1 MNSIPVRTTTSA
13 LLAATTLLG
22 ILASP
27 LQARDDRDPGWYDTA
42 ELSLVSTSGNSE
54 STTVGFKNKL
64 ERIWGNARFTLDLGG
79 IRAEADRGDRFA
91 VGAPGS
97 FRIIDETTSEVTA
110 ENFHLRGRYDRD
122 LSERLYWFAGAG
134 WEKNEFAGFDSRLTA
149 IVGAGNRWWNTDRGH
164 FFTDYG
170 LTYTDQDDLIDNPAV
185 DDAFLGL
192 HLGWDFLYNV
202 NESTTFT
209 NVLLLNPN
217 LDESDDWRADM
228 TTSLAVAMSERL
240 ALKVSHQLLFDN
252 LPALEALAL
261 FDEQG
266 NALGT
271 VNVELEDLDSL
282 FTAALVVKI
291 Q

>member
-1 MNSIPVRTTTSA
+1 MSSIHVRPLPTLVSLLTLVA
-13 LLAATTLLG
+13 LFNA
-22 ILASP
+22 P
-27 LQARDDRDPGWYDTA
+27 LQARDDREPGWYDTA

-54 STTVGFKNKL
+54 STTFGFKNKL
-64 ERIWGNARFTLDLGG
+64 ERLWDDARFTLDLGG
-79 IRAEADRGDRFA
+79 IRAEADRDDRFA
-91 VGAPGS
+91 VGTPGA
-97 FRIIDETTSEVTA
+97 FRVVDDSATEVTA
-110 ENFHLRGRYDRD
+110 ENYHLRGRYDRD
-122 LSERLYWFAGAG
+122 ISERFYWFAGAG
-134 WEKNEFAGFDSRLTA
+134 WEKNEFAGFDSRVTA
-149 IVGAGNRWWNTDRGH
+149 LVGAGNRWWNTDRGH

-192 HLGWDFLYNV
+192 HLGWDFLFEL

-209 NVLLLNPN
+209 NVLLLSPN

-228 TTSLAVAMSERL
+228 TTSLAVSMSERL
-240 ALKVSHQLLFDN
+240 ALKVSHQLLYDN

-271 VNVELEDLDSL
+271 VNAELDDLDSL
-282 FTAALVVKI
+282 FTVALVVKV